1 MRNERGSLLV
11 DALLAL
17 VLTTCM
23 ALFLVSALYSNQR
36 IQKQAQQERKGVD
49 VYELYQLAQGLHDD

>member
-1 MRNERGSLLV
+1 MRNEHGSLLV

-17 VLTTCM
+17 VLTACM
-23 ALFLVSALYSNQR
+23 ALFLVSALYSYQR

-49 VYELYQLAQGLHDD
+49 VYELYQLAQGLYDD